1 MGILTNID
9 NFLWS
14 YPVAGLLLLTGLYYT
29 IRLGFPQFRHF
40 KRLLPTVL
48 RGQNTEEGAVSG
60 FSAFCATVGG
70 QVGTGSLV
78 GVASAL
84 AAGGPGAMFWMW
96 VTALLGMAIS
106 FSEACLGQ
114 LFHIKGED
122 GNYYGGAPY
131 YMSHGMHSKVLGS
144 LYALTTIFA
153 VGFCIAMIQNNSISS
168 AITEVIPVPRIVPG
182 IIVGLI
188 AALIIMGGVKRIT
201 DAASAIVPFMA
212 GTYILITIA
221 IVALNIGRVPAM
233 LGEIFSA
240 AFTGKAAA
248 GGAVGYT
255 VREAFRNGVA
265 RGLFSNDAG
274 NGASSA
280 MHASAVV
287 KHPADQGLSAML
299 GTFITTIIICSCTG
313 FAILLTNVIG
323 TGKDGINLVQ
333 AAFAFTLGDIGNW
346 IVVLAMILFGFT
358 TLIADVFYG
367 EASLRYLVGKNTENV
382 VKGYKIAA
390 IIVIVIGSVLS
401 LPLLWTLVDLCAAFL
416 VFFNLIPLIGLFR
429 CVRYVLKD
437 YENQLARG
445 GDLPTWDQSA
455 DILQLTER
463 QVQ

>member
-1 MGILTNID
+1 METLASID

-14 YPVAGLLLLTGLYYT
+14 YPVAGLLLLTGVYYT
-29 IRLGFPQFRHF
+29 LRLNFPQVRHF
-40 KRLLPTVL
+40 MRLLPTVL
-48 RGQNTEEGAVSG
+48 KGQQTESGAVSG

-96 VTALLGMAIS
+96 ITALLGMAIR
-106 FSEACLGQ
+106 FGEATLGQ
-114 LFHIKGED
+114 LFHLKGDD

-131 YMSHGMHSKVLGS
+131 YMKRGLHNELLAT
-144 LYALTTIFA
+144 LYAVTTVFA

-168 AITEVIPVPRIVPG
+168 AVVEVVKVPKIVPG
-182 IIVGLI
+182 VIVGGI
-188 AALIIMGGVKRIT
+188 AAMIVMGGVKRIT
-201 DAASAIVPFMA
+201 DTASKVVPFMA
-212 GTYILITIA
+212 GLYILITIA
-221 IVALNIGRVPAM
+221 IVIMNASQIPVM

-240 AFTGKAAA
+240 AFTGKAAV
-248 GGAVGYT
+248 GGAAGYT
-255 VREAFRNGVA
+255 VQQAFRNGVA

-313 FAILLTNVIG
+313 FAILLTG
-323 TGKDGINLVQ
+323 ATGSGKDGINLVQ
-333 AAFAFTLGDIGNW
+333 AAFASTLGNAGNW
-346 IVVLAMILFGFT
+346 IVLAAMILFGFT

-367 EASLRYLVGKNTENV
+367 EASIRYLFKKNTDQIV
-382 VKGYKIAA
+382 LGYKVLA
-390 IIVIVIGSVLS
+390 IIIVVIGSVLS

-416 VFFNLIPLIGLFR
+416 VFFNLVPLYGLFG
-429 CVRYVLKD
+429 CVRNVLKNYD
-437 YENQLARG
+437 KQLSEG
-445 GDLPTWDQSA
+445 KSSPDWNEDA
-455 DILQLTER
+455 DGAEMLK
-463 QVQ
+463 

>member
-1 MGILTNID
+1 METLSAID

-14 YPVAGLLLLTGLYYT
+14 YPVAGLLLLTGVYYT
-29 IRLGFPQFRHF
+29 VRLGFPQVRHF
-40 KRLLPTVL
+40 TRLLPTVL
-48 RGQNTEEGAVSG
+48 KGQKTEDGSVSG

-96 VTALLGMAIS
+96 ITALLGMAIS
-106 FSEACLGQ
+106 FGEATLGQ
-114 LFHIKGED
+114 VFHLKGED

-131 YMSHGMHSKVLGS
+131 YMKRGLHNKVLAA
-144 LYALTTIFA
+144 LYAVTTIFA
-153 VGFCIAMIQNNSISS
+153 IGFCIAMIQNNSICS
-168 AITEVIPVPRIVPG
+168 AVTEVIPVSKIIPG
-182 IIVGLI
+182 IIVGGI
-188 AALIIMGGVKRIT
+188 AALIVMGGVKRIT
-201 DAASAIVPFMA
+201 DTASAIVPFMA
-212 GTYILITIA
+212 GAYILITLVI
-221 IVALNIGRVPAM
+221 IVLNFRQVPSM
-233 LGEIFSA
+233 LSDIFTS

-255 VREAFRNGVA
+255 MQQAFRNGVA

-274 NGASSA
+274 NGGASA

-313 FAILLTNVIG
+313 FAILLTGAIE

-333 AAFAFTLGDIGNW
+333 ASFATTLGNVGNW
-346 IVVLAMILFGFT
+346 LVLVAMILFGFT
-358 TLIADVFYG
+358 TLIADIFYG
-367 EASLRYLVGKNTENV
+367 EASIRYLFKNNTEKV
-382 VKGYKIAA
+382 VQGYKVLA
-390 IIVIVIGSVLS
+390 IIVVIFGSVLS

-429 CVRYVLKD
+429 CVKYVLTD
-437 YENQLARG
+437 YDAQLNKG
-445 GDLPTWDQSA
+445 SHSPEWDSSA
-455 DILQLTER
+455 DILKITK
-463 QVQ
+463 